1 MSHFA
6 LLLILLICL
15 FQLIHSA
22 KDYWSESFDE
32 GKIFDLKKHVNLSP
46 LLLNL
51 LPKPNYFWFYFR
63 FNFIYKL
70 NLSFIYQGS
79 MVTLATQRK
88 ADPEFFVTK
97 SL

>member
-15 FQLIHSA
+15 CQLLHSA

-32 GKIFDLKKHVNLSP
+32 GKIFDLKKHVKLSP

-51 LPKPNYFWFYFR
+51 LPKPNFCWFYFR

-79 MVTLATQRK
+79 MVTLAIQK
-88 ADPEFFVTK
+88 KSDLEFIITK